1 MEFKEKLQKYNYI
14 KWIDGDGCYWL
25 DKEIYKIITK
35 GDTPNRT
42 EITTIKSGNFQALH
56 HTLEKQQ
63 FIFVTDKYAKK
74 HGYINEN
81 GEKVNN

>member
-1 MEFKEKLQKYNYI
+1 MTFKEKLEKFNYV

-25 DKEIYKIITK
+25 DKEIYKIIVK
-35 GDTPNRT
+35 GDTPHRT
-42 EITTIKSGNFQALH
+42 KITTIKIGQIETLS
-56 HTLEKQQ
+56 HTVEKKQ